1 MENENFDEVIEDEVI
16 DDEVIEDEVIDDEVI
31 EDEVIDDDET
41 CEIPPAKSRE
51 ERRAE
56 ARERNRK

>member
-1 MENENFDEVIEDEVI
+1 MENENFDEVIDDEVVDDEVVDDIVI
-16 DDEVIEDEVIDDEVI
+16 DDKVVDDEVV
-31 EDEVIDDDET
+31 D
-41 CEIPPAKSRE
+41 EIPPTKSRE